1 MEDGERPND
10 PVLKEI
16 FERAANDP
24 DKKIRRQVDR
34 YLSAE
39 RKDVRLAD
47 RLSAQKK
54 YPECG
59 KCNFC
64 GETETSLR
72 KDFET
77 EIPDTD
83 KLRFAL
89 VCKKCDS

>member
-1 MEDGERPND
+1 MEDGGRPND

-59 KCNFC
+59 KCNF
-64 GETETSLR
+64 
-72 KDFET
+72 
-77 EIPDTD
+77 
-83 KLRFAL
+83 
-89 VCKKCDS
+89 